1 MYMPDVKNLHS
12 LLRNI
17 KSSARKRNS
26 LSVEI
31 WNEILQEVGIP
42 NEESFFKSKG
52 DNWKVPDKPY
62 RYLREDRYPVEPMW
76 PGSWF
81 ILHYLSVKIDLKA
94 TENSVLANNQFYT
107 LCLFMSHF
115 FCCSECCAH
124 FGLMTNIFNEKE
136 KIQDRQNF
144 IQPKN
149 NENFKL
155 LMWRL
160 HNTVNSRHLDRAL
173 DKFGNQDVFPKVQFP
188 AGFDLDDNSTVDSG
202 PKLNS
207 DGKISIKEHFW
218 PLYRDLPANQLNQI
232 DDHIFNLYNG
242 KGWE

>member
-1 MYMPDVKNLHS
+1 
-12 LLRNI
+12 
-17 KSSARKRNS
+17 
-26 LSVEI
+26 
-31 WNEILQEVGIP
+31 
-42 NEESFFKSKG
+42 
-52 DNWKVPDKPY
+52 
-62 RYLREDRYPVEPMW
+62 MW

-81 ILHYLSVKIDLKA
+81 LLHYLSVKIDLKA
-94 TENSVLANNQFYT
+94 KENSVLANNQFYT

-136 KIQDRQNF
+136 KMQDRQNF
-144 IQPKN
+144 IQPKS

-160 HNTVNSRHLDRAL
+160 HNTGNSWNNWFYNFETQLVEKVYFENWKVNSRHLDRAL
-173 DKFGNQDVFPKVQFP
+173 DKFGNQDVFPKFQFP

-202 PKLNS
+202 PKLSS

-218 PLYRDLPANQLNQI
+218 PLYRDLPASQLNQI
-232 DDHIFNLYNG
+232 NDHIFNLYNG